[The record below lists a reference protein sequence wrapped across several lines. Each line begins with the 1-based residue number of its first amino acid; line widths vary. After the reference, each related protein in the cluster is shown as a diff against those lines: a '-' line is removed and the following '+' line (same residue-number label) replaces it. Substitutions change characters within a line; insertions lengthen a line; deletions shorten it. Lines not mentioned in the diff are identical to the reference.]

1 MRKHPRIAHARAQ
14 VMSPIIANAWGWE
27 TREGTPD
34 AWVDMV
40 RDMFEPQRMDIVEN
54 ALFALDY
61 GHAAFEKVWEV
72 RDGIYWLAKNK
83 PLSVDTSHILV
94 DKATGEFAGIRYGS
108 GDEWLDR
115 RKSWLFPYGG
125 EAGELYGQ
133 SRLENLRETAWRDW
147 LDCATQLYKLA
158 EKASGII
165 PVVKTPAGTFKDSAG
180 NNVTWKSNAET
191 AINALRNARGVWFP
205 TLAVP
210 ENRTPDNIAL
220 AKISLIDIDVLDLG
234 DQGPAITAILSRMR
248 HDEELMFAGYLRSPR
263 TGMDAT
269 GGNSQADAVQHTDT
283 DTTDPELVAAK
294 IAMACARQA
303 VDDVLAINKGEKA
316 RGAVWPVP
324 AKMRD
329 VNREVHLKILDAIL
343 ADPMLRPAYIAQ
355 LDNDAMTTQF
365 NIPKAAG
372 KMIVLEDIL
381 PPIPPLRG
389 QLPNDPNNPNP
400 QTPPDPNAQ
409 AQQ

>member
-54 ALFALDY
+54 ALYALDY

-94 DKATGEFAGIRYGS
+94 DKDTGEFAGIRYGS

-115 RKSWLFPYGG
+115 RKSWIYTYGG
-125 EAGELYGQ
+125 EAGGLYGT
-133 SRLENLRETAWRDW
+133 SRLENLREYAWSRW
-147 LDCATQLYKLA
+147 LDCATQLHKLGD
-158 EKASGII
+158 KASGII

-220 AKISLIDIDVLDLG
+220 AKISLIDISVLDLG
-234 DQGPAITAILSRMR
+234 DQGPAILAKLEEMR
-248 HDEELMFAGYLRSPR
+248 QWEDLMFAGYLRSPR
-263 TGMDAT
+263 TGMESKN
-269 GGNSQADAVQHTDT
+269 GSRADSEQHTDT
-283 DTTDPELVAAK
+283 DTIDLELTAAK
-294 IAMACARQA
+294 VAVAFARQA
-303 VDDVLAINKGEKA
+303 VDDVLVINKGEKA

-329 VNREVHLKILDAIL
+329 EHRETDYKILDAIL

-355 LDNDAMTTQF
+355 LDNDAITERRG
-365 NIPKAAG
+365 IPKAAG

-389 QLPNDPNNPNP
+389 QLPNDPNNP
-400 QTPPDPNAQ
+400 TPPDPNAQ
-409 AQQ
+409 AQ